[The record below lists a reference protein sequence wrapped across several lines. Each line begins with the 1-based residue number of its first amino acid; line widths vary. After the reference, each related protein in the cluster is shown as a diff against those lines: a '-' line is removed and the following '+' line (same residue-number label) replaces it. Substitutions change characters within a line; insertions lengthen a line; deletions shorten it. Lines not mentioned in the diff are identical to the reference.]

1 MHRFYYKDYS
11 VALALSNIM
20 TLILAALY
28 LQIICLLSPSLVLTS
43 DIDIE
48 PVVQHYLLYKTITI
62 LKILQSNGF
71 VLLYFELA
79 NLGLY

>member
-1 MHRFYYKDYS
+1 M
-11 VALALSNIM
+11 
-20 TLILAALY
+20 
-28 LQIICLLSPSLVLTS
+28 LTS

-48 PVVQHYLLYKTITI
+48 LVAQHYLLYKTITI

>member
-1 MHRFYYKDYS
+1 
-11 VALALSNIM
+11 
-20 TLILAALY
+20 
-28 LQIICLLSPSLVLTS
+28 VLTL

-62 LKILQSNGF
+62 LKISQSNGF

-79 NLGLY
+79 NLCLYWSTRCTICFHQQ

>member
-1 MHRFYYKDYS
+1 
-11 VALALSNIM
+11 M
-20 TLILAALY
+20 TLMLAALY
-28 LQIICLLSPSLVLTS
+28 LQIICLLSPSHVLIS

>member
-1 MHRFYYKDYS
+1 M
-11 VALALSNIM
+11 
-20 TLILAALY
+20 
-28 LQIICLLSPSLVLTS
+28 LTS

-79 NLGLY
+79 NLALY